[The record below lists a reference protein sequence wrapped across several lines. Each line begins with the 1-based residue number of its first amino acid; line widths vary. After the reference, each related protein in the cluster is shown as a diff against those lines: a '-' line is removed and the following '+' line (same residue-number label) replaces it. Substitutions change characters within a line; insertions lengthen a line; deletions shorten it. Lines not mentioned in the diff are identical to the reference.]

1 MSRTRVVIQSRLN
14 SSRLPGKALMTIGGM
29 PLIELVARRASRSG
43 HEVVVATSEE
53 QYDTRIFDHLQRV
66 GIPAMRGSL
75 DDVLGRF
82 LEATQDLDDDDRV
95 VRLTGDN
102 PVGDS
107 SLIDELVEAM
117 DAGGYEYGRND
128 ISHMPEGLGCEV
140 FRVRDLRRAGAAAT
154 EPYDREHVTPW
165 LRRNVAT
172 LDYVP
177 RDNPGDPERFRCTVD
192 VLSDYDRVC
201 RLFADKSDPVG
212 VPWTD
217 LITEIGGPAFTAGPS
232 VPRRDDSELDQSV
245 MILGGQDF
253 AEPLA
258 PRSAEIRAMLATA
271 VNRGVNHVEVGRGDY
286 NAEEILHKC
295 GEPQLT
301 QRLHFIS
308 RLREVR
314 TNDPRLAA
322 TTVEAQLERSFAE
335 LGRRRASAVL
345 MANVDEALSA
355 DGAGWHRLRDY
366 RESGQIGRI
375 GVTVES
381 LDELERALDLTDLGY
396 VQFPL
401 GVADRELRD
410 AGPLL
415 AGRDVVVT
423 THGTFAGGTV
433 FDPTELNRQL
443 VLLTHELGRANVA
456 DLCVAYSLGHDF
468 VGSIAVGTRS
478 NQQMIDDLAYCLNA
492 PLTAD
497 EIATVTERLDAT
509 VGA

>member
-1 MSRTRVVIQSRLN
+1 MTRTRVVIQSRLN

-29 PLIELVARRASRSG
+29 PLIELVARRAARSG
-43 HEVVVATSEE
+43 HEVIVATSEE
-53 QYDTRIFDHLQRV
+53 QYDTRIFDHLTRV

-82 LEATQDLDDDDRV
+82 VAATHDLDDDDRV

-140 FRVRDLRRAGAAAT
+140 FRVRDLRRAAAT
-154 EPYDREHVTPW
+154 TNESYDREHVTPW
-165 LRRNVAT
+165 LRRNVKT
-172 LDYVP
+172 LDFVP
-177 RDNPGDPERFRCTVD
+177 AANPGDPERYRCTVD

-201 RLFADKSDPVG
+201 RLFADKADPVA

-217 LITEIGGPAFTAGPS
+217 LIEEIGGPSFTAGPS
-232 VPRRDDSELDQSV
+232 VPRRDRSELDQSV
-245 MILGGQDF
+245 MILGGQAF
-253 AEPLA
+253 AGPLA
-258 PRSAEIRAMLATA
+258 PSAAEIRAMLATA
-271 VNRGVNHVEVGRGDY
+271 VNRGVNHVEVGRGDH

-308 RLREVR
+308 RLREIR

-322 TTVEAQLERSFAE
+322 TTIEAQLERSFAE

-345 MANVDEALSA
+345 MANVDEALAA
-355 DGAGWHRLRDY
+355 DGAAWHRLRDY
-366 RESGQIGRI
+366 RESGQVGRI
-375 GVTVES
+375 GVTVETVE
-381 LDELERALDLTDLGY
+381 ELERALELADLGY

-401 GVADRELRD
+401 GVADREMSNV
-410 AGPLL
+410 GELL
-415 AGRDVVVT
+415 GERDVVVT
-423 THGTFAGGTV
+423 THATFSGGSV
-433 FDPTELNRQL
+433 FDPTEVNRQL
-443 VLLTHELGRANVA
+443 VLLAHELGRANVA

-468 VGSIAVGTRS
+468 VDSLAIGTRS
-478 NQQMIDDLAYCLNA
+478 NQQMIDDLAYCLNT
-492 PLTAD
+492 PLTHD
-497 EIATVTERLDAT
+497 EVALLDERLAA
-509 VGA
+509 VAI

>member
-29 PLIELVARRASRSG
+29 PLIELVARRASRDG
-43 HEVVVATSEE
+43 HEVIVATSEE
-53 QYDTRIFDHLQRV
+53 HYDTRIFDHLQRV

-82 LEATQDLDDDDRV
+82 IEATKDMDDDDRV

-107 SLIDELVEAM
+107 TLIDELVAAM

-128 ISHMPEGLGCEV
+128 VSQMPEGLGCEV
-140 FRVRDLRRAGAAAT
+140 FRVRDLRQAYAT
-154 EPYDREHVTPW
+154 TTDPYDREHVTPW
-165 LRRNVAT
+165 LRRNVRT
-172 LDYVP
+172 LDFVPANCP
-177 RDNPGDPERFRCTVD
+177 RDIERFRCTVD

-201 RLFADKSDPVG
+201 RLFADKSDPVS
-212 VPWTD
+212 VPWID
-217 LITEIGGPAFTAGPS
+217 LVNEIGGSSYTLGPS
-232 VPRRDDSELDQSV
+232 VPRRDKSELNQSIMV
-245 MILGGQDF
+245 LGGQAF
-253 AEPLA
+253 VGAGA

-271 VNRGVNHVEVGRGDY
+271 VNRGVNHVEVGRGDH

-308 RLREVR
+308 RLREIR

-322 TTVEAQLERSFAE
+322 ATIEAQLERSFAE

-345 MANVDEALSA
+345 MASVDEAEAA

-366 RESGQIGRI
+366 MAEGCVGRI
-375 GVTVES
+375 GVMVES
-381 LDELERALDLTDLGY
+381 VEELERALELTDLGY

-401 GVADRELRD
+401 GVADRDLTEV
-410 AGPLL
+410 GSLL
-415 AGRDVVVT
+415 EGRDVVVT
-423 THGTFAGGTV
+423 THATFAGGEV
-433 FDPTELNRQL
+433 FEPTDLNRQL
-443 VLLTHELGRANVA
+443 VWLTHELGRATVA
-456 DLCVAYSLGHDF
+456 DLCIAYALGHEF
-468 VGSIAVGTRS
+468 VDSIAVGTRS
-478 NQQMIDDLAYCLNA
+478 NQQMIDALAYCLNK

-497 EIATVTERLDAT
+497 ERALVSTHLSK